1 MECSR
6 VLRPLRIATIAFF
19 ALTCGLLIVL
29 WARSYRVE
37 DRASGHYSNST
48 GVRFY
53 SSRGWLVCSKNTNQK
68 YPWALELGSKYW
80 LQPGDSRLQF
90 SIPSD
95 FFRGASFASISI
107 PHSCLLVGFAAMA
120 AQIVSLQPAL
130 ASHRHD
136 ARRNRTRPLGRIAT
150 PIGRQRVKNQ
160 TPARYHWLPSPERS
174 CRKNPRRA
182 FRLQP
187 MLRQSLRLP

>member
-53 SSRGWLVCSKNTNQK
+53 SSRGWVVCSKNTNQK

-90 SIPSD
+90 SIPTD
-95 FFRGASFASISI
+95 FFRGAAFSSISI
-107 PHSCLLVGFAAMA
+107 PHSFLLITCTAMA
-120 AQIVSLQPAL
+120 AFAWP
-130 ASHRHD
+130 
-136 ARRNRTRPLGRIAT
+136 
-150 PIGRQRVKNQ
+150 
-160 TPARYHWLPSPERS
+160 
-174 CRKNPRRA
+174 RKSYR
-182 FRLQP
+182 F
-187 MLRQSLRLP
+187 SLRSLLIVTTLVAIALGLLVALPRL